1 MSELPNHH
9 DADIILKLY
18 ELRRESVMREARRFV
33 ADFWPTSVADLVA
46 IASNRGTK
54 ENAYMR
60 QITGYWEMAAS
71 FVNRGAINRELALDN
86 YSEMFFVY
94 AKIEPHLRGY
104 REAVGMPQFLQNV
117 QQLVESSPE
126 TRERLKNMQKMQASI
141 RQRLSEAAAGAR

>member
-18 ELRRESVMREARRFV
+18 ELRRESVMRDARRFLV
-33 ADFWPTSVADLVA
+33 DFWPTSVDDLLA
-46 IASNRGTK
+46 ITSNRGSK

-60 QITGYWEMAAS
+60 QVTGYWEMAAS

-86 YSEMFFVY
+86 YGEMFYMY
-94 AKIEPHLRGY
+94 AKLGPY
-104 REAVGMPQFLQNV
+104 VQAFREAVGMPLFLKNV

-126 TRERLKNMQKMQASI
+126 TRERLKNMQKRQAAIVQQMSD
-141 RQRLSEAAAGAR
+141 AVGAR